1 MQMFQ
6 VVTKKPL
13 EPGDQ
18 AFISYGDKCNLSLL
32 LECPP
37 PPPPYC
43 CPYPCPYCTLLE

>member
-32 LECPP
+32 LE
-37 PPPPYC
+37 
-43 CPYPCPYCTLLE
+43 